1 VFWSVAHVYFLIG
14 LRNRAVVA
22 FSWMWNYVTHQRG
35 ARLIVDGADAQHAAR
50 DEKAPCCDSR

>member
-1 VFWSVAHVYFLIG
+1 VAHVYFLIG

-35 ARLIVDGADAQHAAR
+35 ARLIVDGADAQQAAR